1 MKNSRKCP
9 KCQCTRLWVVEPLRT
24 VYEYSPGTLPLHLD
38 YDQVEG
44 TNFLNR
50 SKRQVG
56 TLDAWICADCG
67 FTELWAKDLQKLQHA
82 PERGIRLI
90 DFSQEGL

>member
-67 FTELWAKDLQKLQHA
+67 FTELWAKGLQKLQHA

-90 DFSQEGL
+90 DFSQQGS